1 MRQINVNNT
10 VISLDEAKANPEAFI
25 SAVGDLFT
33 PKKLA
38 FKKDE
43 AEDERVVRLFMSLH
57 RKGFGVTSSENK
69 TKVAPAQVAEMPKSV
84 PQKVETV
91 TTEHSAVGYVM
102 QTPTALAMNAKEL
115 AIDILVRISDI
126 VLHHVYTDEA
136 NQFPNDLMQALKDLS
151 DAAKAVKSAAETV
164 NTRTF

>member
-1 MRQINVNNT
+1 MRQINVNNA

-57 RKGFGVTSSENK
+57 RKGFGVTASESK
-69 TKVAPAQVAEMPKSV
+69 TAQVAEMPKST
-84 PQKVETV
+84 PQKIETIE
-91 TTEHSAVGYVM
+91 TEKSVVGHIM
-102 QTPTALAMNAKEL
+102 QTSTALAMNAKEL
-115 AIDILVRISDI
+115 AIDTLVRISDI

-136 NQFPNDLMQALKDLS
+136 NQFPSDLMQALKGLS
-151 DAAKAVKSAAETV
+151 DAAKTVKSAAETV